1 MSEPGQT
8 PRSRLDSIE
17 LHMPEVE
24 KFTAGLQGGVF
35 EAYETLGVALAGIV
49 EQPNQTDIFMAIIF
63 SLMPET
69 ARVRIMADPRVAES
83 QTVLPLLQTIAS
95 RNPRH

>member
-24 KFTAGLQGGVF
+24 KFTAGLQGGMF
-35 EAYETLGVALAGIV
+35 EAYETLGMALASIV

-63 SLMPET
+63 SLMPEV
-69 ARVRIMADPRVAES
+69 AQARIMADPRVAES

-95 RNPRH
+95 GNPRH

>member
-1 MSEPGQT
+1 MSEPDQT

-17 LHMPEVE
+17 VRMPEVD
-24 KFTAGLQGGVF
+24 KFVVGLQGGVF
-35 EAYETLGVALAGIV
+35 EAYETLGMALASV
-49 EQPNQTDIFMAIIF
+49 VDQPNQTDIFLAIIF
-63 SLMPET
+63 SLMPE
-69 ARVRIMADPRVAES
+69 AAQARIMADPRVAES